1 MPFRF
6 ALLLTGTFWVCL
18 TGCERKTDAIA
29 ARQLQLVVEENARL
43 SAEVAKIKPDE
54 ARVTAADPA
63 KTTAENISRISTAND
78 LLRAIYRNAERD
90 RAAQLNVAKRQE
102 IERVVE
108 DIRGMKFKQPVEYS
122 VLGRA
127 DIKGALTKRMSAVFS
142 DDEFEQQANAIWRIG
157 LLPEKYPLKERL
169 ISLLGEQV
177 AAFYDQ
183 HEHRLY
189 MYDDASLESPMNQ
202 MILAHELMHAMQ
214 DQHHSLKSLPLEEKR
229 NDDRALAAAAL
240 IEGEATLVMSDFMM
254 RNPTGRMVLDNLTT
268 MFVQNMAE
276 LVKAPRMLRE
286 SLLFPYQDG
295 LAFCLA
301 GFHRRGWLAMTDA
314 YKNVPRSTS
323 QILHPEKF
331 FREREEPIEIAWA
344 DVKFQGKPAQWDN
357 VLGELGIRM
366 LFADWHNDEV
376 AQNASAGW
384 RGDRYLSF
392 ESGESFVWKSTWAN
406 QGEAAEFYQA
416 EKDLLARRY
425 KAQSPVSVSR
435 RWESNQPR
443 ALRLV
448 MNDRAEVLVIDAATT
463 EKAAELEKQFGIEA
477 R

>member
-6 ALLLTGTFWVCL
+6 ALLLAGSFWVCL
-18 TGCERKTDAIA
+18 TSCEQKADGVS
-29 ARQLQLVVEENARL
+29 ARRLQLVVEENLRLAAEIAKFKPEDARH
-43 SAEVAKIKPDE
+43 
-54 ARVTAADPA
+54 TAADPSQS
-63 KTTAENISRISTAND
+63 AEQNIARIGTAND
-78 LLRAIYRNAERD
+78 LLRTIYRNAERD
-90 RAAQLNVAKRQE
+90 RATEFNVAKRAE

-108 DIRGMKFKQPVEYS
+108 DIRGMKFKRPVEYS

-127 DIKGALTKRMSAVFS
+127 DIKGALTKRLNAVFS
-142 DDEFEQQANAIWRIG
+142 DEEFAEQANAAWRIG
-157 LLPEKYPLKERL
+157 LLPEKYPFKDKLVA
-169 ISLLGEQV
+169 LLGEQV

-214 DQHHSLKSLPLEEKR
+214 DQHVSLKALPLEEKR
-229 NDDRALAAAAL
+229 NDDRAIAAAAL

-254 RNPTGRMVLDNLTT
+254 RNPTVGMVLDNLTT
-268 MFVQNMAE
+268 MFVQNTAE
-276 LVKAPRMLRE
+276 LAEAPRMLRE

-295 LAFCLA
+295 LTFCLS
-301 GFHRRGWLAMTDA
+301 GFQRRGWTALNDA
-314 YKNVPRSTS
+314 YKNVPRSS
-323 QILHPEKF
+323 AQILHPEKF
-331 FREREEPIEIAWA
+331 FREREDPIEIVWPN
-344 DVKFQGKPAQWDN
+344 VMFQDKPAQWDN
-357 VLGELGIRM
+357 VMGEIGIRM

-376 AQNASAGW
+376 ALKAAGGW

-392 ESGESFVWKSTWAN
+392 RSGESLVWKSVWAN
-406 QGEAAEFYQA
+406 QGDAAEFFQA
-416 EKDLLARRY
+416 EKDLLERRY
-425 KAQSPVSVSR
+425 KAKSPVSVSR

-463 EKAAELEKQFGIEA
+463 EAAAALEAQFGIEGK
-477 R
+477 